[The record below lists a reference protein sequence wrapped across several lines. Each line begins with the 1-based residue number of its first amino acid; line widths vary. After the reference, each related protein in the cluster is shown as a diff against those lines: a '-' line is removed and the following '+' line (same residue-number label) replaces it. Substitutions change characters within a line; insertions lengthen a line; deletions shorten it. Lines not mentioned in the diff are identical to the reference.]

1 MLLIFFS
8 RERLSKIVFQLPL
21 GELNQNWLK
30 NYRPSLKRDAKA
42 RPESISIDNFLQ
54 NNASTLN
61 FLESSQSTN

>member
-1 MLLIFFS
+1 MF
-8 RERLSKIVFQLPL
+8 FQLPL